1 MALPHLDRPICEP
14 VELRPGAPVRAERVR
29 QGRQT
34 PASDPFVHFHDV
46 HELVLFGAVG
56 GHFTAGDRRYPLAP
70 RSLAFVP
77 SMRQHDFALQAGP
90 RDWVLVQ
97 IEAAAGEALARSP
110 GLERLREPFCALPDP
125 AMHRRLTALAEWLAE
140 LPAADPLAL
149 PLAEA
154 LLRAAVRAP
163 MVGGRKVAAQAAA
176 LQRLRPAIDR
186 LRRDPAGAPGAEQAA
201 ALCALSPAY
210 FSRRFKQQVGMSW
223 SDYVRTH
230 RLHLA
235 SRRLLETG
243 QSVAAIAYDLGF
255 STPSHFGELFHHR
268 FGMTPR
274 DYRRAALPAS
284 GVNTGAGAGSIQVGD
299 A

>member
-56 GHFTAGDRRYPLAP
+56 GRFTAEDRRYPLAP

>member
-56 GHFTAGDRRYPLAP
+56 GHFTAEDRRYPLAP

-77 SMRQHDFALQAGP
+77 SMRQHDFALKAGP

>member
-1 MALPHLDRPICEP
+1 MTLPHLDRPICEP
-14 VELRPGAPVRAERVR
+14 VELRPGAPLRAERVR
-29 QGRQT
+29 QGSGT
-34 PASDPFVHFHDV
+34 GASDPFVHFHDV
-46 HELVLFGAVG
+46 HELVLFGTVG

-70 RSLAFVP
+70 RALAFVP
-77 SMRQHDFALQAGP
+77 SMHQHDFALGPGP

-97 IEAAAGEALARSP
+97 VEAAAGEVLARLP
-110 GLERLREPFCALPDP
+110 GLERLHEPFCALPDP
-125 AMHRRLTALAEWLAE
+125 PLHRRLMGLAEWLAE
-140 LPAADPLAL
+140 LPPADPLAL
-149 PLAEA
+149 PLAEV
-154 LLRAAVRAP
+154 LLRTAVRAP
-163 MVGGRKVAAQAAA
+163 MVGGCKVSAQAAA
-176 LQRLRPAIDR
+176 LQRLRPAIDQ

-243 QSVAAIAYDLGF
+243 QSIAAIAYDLGF
-255 STPSHFGELFHHR
+255 STPSHFGELFHQR

-274 DYRRAALPAS
+274 DYRRTASAS
-284 GVNTGAGAGSIQVGD
+284 GAYTGSTPAGTA
-299 A
+299 